1 MKYIKKFENI
11 DWNWVDEEESY
22 FSIIDI
28 DINKLNK
35 DEYEQLLKNLKVG
48 DRYIFEF
55 YVNGQYYNNKKG
67 EIKYLGGQYNIIGIE
82 FDEVIVHGHN
92 GSGFYIGASGHCWN
106 FLLGKP
112 LVIKEKLN

>member
-1 MKYIKKFENI
+1 MKKFENI

-22 FSIIDI
+22 YI

-48 DRYIFEF
+48 DRYIFDF
-55 YVNGQYYNNKKG
+55 YNGQYYKDKKG
-67 EIKYLGGQYNIIGIE
+67 EIKYLGGRNNIIGIE
-82 FDEVIVHGHN
+82 FDEVIDGHG
-92 GSGFYIGASGHCWN
+92 GSGFYIGAPGYCWN
-106 FLLGKP
+106 FSLGYRYY

>member
-67 EIKYLGGQYNIIGIE
+67 EIKYLGGRYNIIGIE

-92 GSGFYIGASGHCWN
+92 GSGFYIGTPGHCWN